1 MSKISRQPVRRRTI
15 SPVAAGTWLRAWI
28 ASSRW
33 RRTSRAADQG
43 ADERVVDGGG
53 KRRALVVAQRVPGD
67 PPPSQI
73 GPQAGACARRSA
85 SARRS
90 AGGSCVRGGRA
101 PPGRRPPASRRA
113 DPRARGS
120 RRRGSAASRA
130 CEVECG
136 SASHRRGLVS
146 VSHAGCRG
154 SALPRLRG
162 SRQPHGGRG
171 GRVFHAV
178 LPCVRHGVYGTP
190 ADRRG
195 VYGLRSLLPRRQ
207 PGGAAVRPSA
217 PRRARLR
224 LRCRPA
230 AESLARRRLRRR
242 DADAGGPRAG
252 MGGDRDGGRGAC
264 GRGDAR
270 KGVRRQ
276 KRRARAS
283 STCRRPR
290 STSSAAS
297 RSSSTCRT

>member
-1 MSKISRQPVRRRTI
+1 MAAGVDRVEAVAAHEPGGRPGPRPARRR
-15 SPVAAGTWLRAWI
+15 
-28 ASSRW
+28 RW
-33 RRTSRAADQG
+33 REATGACGSGASARRSRAEPDRP
-43 ADERVVDGGG
+43 E
-53 KRRALVVAQRVPGD
+53 
-67 PPPSQI
+67 
-73 GPQAGACARRSA
+73 AGACARRSA

-90 AGGSCVRGGRA
+90 AGESCVRGGRG

-130 CEVECG
+130 YEVECG

-162 SRQPHGGRG
+162 EATAAPVGEVGG
-171 GRVFHAV
+171 FSDAD
-178 LPCVRHGVYGTP
+178 LPCAAARCSPRTLP
-190 ADRRG
+190 TARSRRIT
-195 VYGLRSLLPRRQ
+195 LATTTTAT
-207 PGGAAVRPSA
+207 GGAAFVH
-217 PRRARLR
+217 
-224 LRCRPA
+224 
-230 AESLARRRLRRR
+230 RRLDQLVAAFDTDRRLNR
-242 DADAGGPRAG
+242 WLDVGCGAGTLMQAARGRG
-252 MGGDRDGGRGAC
+252 MGGDRDGGRRAC